1 MIEQTT
7 LQNPKPE
14 IRNSITIQVGLYA
27 IVVALGLAVRLYRL
41 DLAPLSTSE
50 AQLALAAWRGTA
62 PPLGASPLLF
72 WVNALLFSIFGGG
85 DGLARLVPALVGS
98 ALVAMPA
105 FWRQRIGRAGALG
118 AATLLAISP
127 VAIMTSRASSGEVI
141 VAAVMVGLVAVAD
154 RYLQTGRGAWLY
166 AGAAILG
173 MGLASGPSIYS
184 ALLTLLIGAGVV
196 ALGSGE
202 EARAR
207 WQAIREAPGLVGRWV
222 GVLVA
227 VFAACATALMWKP
240 GGLGAAIDFIS
251 AWLAGFTQTG
261 ATAWYWPLQ
270 LLAVYEP
277 LAMVVGLV
285 GLFLALERGRRFVGL
300 LVAWLL
306 AATLLVALR
315 PARAS
320 GDVLLVVIPLAMLGG
335 YTLETLV
342 GSLRALRFSV
352 EEGVL
357 MLVVLPVVAYFM
369 LGLSAYVHNPVAPL
383 PIAGRFD
390 LSPLAPVIPMLLAI
404 TLIGILIALFV
415 ALSSIEASLRGAT
428 LTVLVVLTMTTWAA
442 GWGAAQSHPG
452 DPREL
457 MTGPEATAPAV
468 RDLMRDLSATTDT
481 RTLSFVVQS
490 PPDGVLAW
498 YLRDMPNAQFVSALD
513 ESSAPPVLVTTA
525 SQPPAL
531 SGSYAGQRFTLRH
544 EWRIEGR
551 PINETLKWLFYRKAE
566 LPKPTLQAI
575 LWVQQGQ

>member
-1 MIEQTT
+1 
-7 LQNPKPE
+7 
-14 IRNSITIQVGLYA
+14 
-27 IVVALGLAVRLYRL
+27 
-41 DLAPLSTSE
+41 
-50 AQLALAAWRGTA
+50 
-62 PPLGASPLLF
+62 
-72 WVNALLFSIFGGG
+72 
-85 DGLARLVPALVGS
+85 
-98 ALVAMPA
+98 
-105 FWRQRIGRAGALG
+105 
-118 AATLLAISP
+118 
-127 VAIMTSRASSGEVI
+127 
-141 VAAVMVGLVAVAD
+141 
-154 RYLQTGRGAWLY
+154 
-166 AGAAILG
+166 
-173 MGLASGPSIYS
+173 
-184 ALLTLLIGAGVV
+184 
-196 ALGSGE
+196 
-202 EARAR
+202 
-207 WQAIREAPGLVGRWV
+207 
-222 GVLVA
+222 
-227 VFAACATALMWKP
+227 MWKP

-285 GLFLALERGRRFVGL
+285 GLFLALERGQRFVGL
-300 LVAWLL
+300 LVIWLL
-306 AATLLVALR
+306 AATLLVVLR
-315 PARAS
+315 PARTS

-335 YTLETLV
+335 YALEALV
-342 GSLRALRFSV
+342 GSLRTLRFSV

-357 MLVVLPVVAYFM
+357 MLVVLPVVAYFV
-369 LGLSAYVHNPVAPL
+369 LGLTAYINNPAAPL
-383 PIAGRFD
+383 PVAGRFD
-390 LSPLAPVIPMLLAI
+390 LGPMTAVIPMLLAI

-428 LTVLVVLTMTTWAA
+428 LTMLVVLTMTTWAA

-468 RDLMRDLSATTDT
+468 RDLMRDLSVLSANTTTDT

-551 PINETLKWLFYRKAE
+551 PINEALKWLFYRKAE